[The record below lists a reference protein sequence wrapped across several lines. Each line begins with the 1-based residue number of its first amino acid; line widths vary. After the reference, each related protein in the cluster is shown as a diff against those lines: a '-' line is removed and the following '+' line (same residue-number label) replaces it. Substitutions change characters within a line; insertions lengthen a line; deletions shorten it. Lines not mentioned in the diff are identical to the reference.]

1 MTATDII
8 EFIKWGM
15 LLLLGGVV
23 GVGLARKVSTLQ
35 SKDAAAA
42 SVEVAEAR
50 VEEKVHSGQWAE
62 LGRLQKLVQQLSDD
76 QSLLTRKM
84 RDLEADVV
92 VLESYFEAIILC
104 EDCRQ
109 VNAKIIERTMQ
120 VFRKSAGPQGDLKRG
135 AKDGHVCASTAALVG
150 KDKYVQAATG
160 ETEKGETS

>member
-1 MTATDII
+1 MTVTDII

-35 SKDAAAA
+35 SKDEAAA
-42 SVEVAEAR
+42 SVEISGAR

-76 QSLLTRKM
+76 QSVLTRKM

-109 VNAKIIERTMQ
+109 VNAKIIERTLQ
-120 VFRKSAGPQGDLKRG
+120 VFRKSAGPQADLKTG

-150 KDKYVQAATG
+150 KEKYVKTATG
-160 ETEKGETS
+160 DQQKGEAS